1 MTGKHWL
8 RIGGTLMVGLF
19 VAYLDRINLSVAL
32 PSLSRE
38 LGFTGSRFAITS
50 SWALTTFLV
59 GYAGANIF
67 GGVFTRWADPK
78 WIVIIMLVVW
88 SIATLLTGFVG
99 SLFTLLVMRTILGI
113 AEGVYWPQQSRF
125 AKAWFAPHELTR
137 ANTMI
142 QYYGQYIALAIGF
155 FILTPVYD
163 ALGWRYLFYITAF
176 LGMFITLPLFW
187 IMLRKES
194 EAPYI
199 SKSQVSNHKIT
210 LKSLGGKPIFF
221 LVFSNLTQ
229 AMLFWGVTLWLPMVV
244 KSLGYSGFKQGLGSA
259 LPYLTAV
266 ILAVPMSYISD
277 KTGKR
282 LLFATL
288 GLIIPGSLMIL
299 LPFVDSGLLKL
310 IIICAA
316 MGYGASNYTP
326 NFWTILQSN
335 VEPASIGPAAGI
347 LNGIAAGGGGT
358 LAGFIVGILLKST
371 GSYMPGFMV
380 LGFLIILGG
389 LSMMLYGKFTRK
401 AVKLS

>member
-1 MTGKHWL
+1 MAVNRWL

-38 LGFTGSRFAITS
+38 LGFTGPRFAITS
-50 SWALTTFLV
+50 SWTLTMFLI

-67 GGVFTRWADPK
+67 GGILTRRADPK
-78 WIVIIMLVVW
+78 WIAITTLAVW
-88 SIATLLTGFVG
+88 STATLLIGFVG
-99 SLFTLLVMRTILGI
+99 SLFTLLVMRAILGI

-137 ANTMI
+137 ANTLI
-142 QYYGQYIALAIGF
+142 QYYGQYIALSIGF

-163 ALGWRYLFYITAF
+163 ALGWRYLFYITSF

-187 IMLRKES
+187 MMLRKES
-194 EAPYI
+194 EAPFL
-199 SKSQVSNHKIT
+199 SKSQDTNPKIT

-259 LPYLTAV
+259 LPFLTAIV
-266 ILAVPMSYISD
+266 LAIPMSYISD
-277 KTGKR
+277 KTGR
-282 LLFATL
+282 RHLIATL

-299 LPFVDSGLLKL
+299 LPVVDSGLLKL
-310 IIICAA
+310 IIISVAL
-316 MGYGASNYTP
+316 GYGASSYSP

-335 VEPASIGPAAGI
+335 VEPASVGPAAGI

-358 LAGFIVGILLKST
+358 LAGFIVGILLKNT
-371 GSYMPGFMV
+371 GSYMPGFVV
-380 LGFLIILGG
+380 LGLLIILGG
-389 LSMMLYGKFTRK
+389 FSMILYGKFTRK
-401 AVKLS
+401 AERP